1 MFDRLKKVLRLPVK
15 LGLIVAL
22 LLVPLGLLIYDFS
35 AASSTDIQFA
45 NKEIQG
51 AEYLAPVRH
60 LLQHVAQHRDLS
72 VLVLSGDTAEEDARK
87 SREREVEADLKALAD
102 VDGRLGAT
110 LGTAG
115 LVKPLTSSWQGV
127 RDHVAL
133 RGLDAPGS
141 FAEHTELIAQ
151 LYELIRRVGDSSN
164 LVLDPDLDSHYLME
178 AVVISLPQTAE
189 ALGQLRGIGA
199 GVARRGTATVQER
212 AQLGQLAEG
221 GRQQVKAMQ
230 RGFGVAVGFNPSL
243 APSIGA
249 PVKEMLSGVDAFL
262 GLTDRQLVN
271 AQESVRIAPVSY
283 LAAGSLAVDRL
294 FGLYDRSLDRL
305 RFLLEARAASLAAQ
319 RNRRLLLSGFLTL
332 AALLGTF
339 LIIRGI
345 NRQVRTI
352 GTTLH
357 EVGVGNLGVRAE
369 VITADELG
377 TTARYLNSMLDNIRG
392 LMQSQEERDHIQAA
406 IMKLLTE
413 VSAVAEGDLRAEA
426 EVGADITGAIA
437 DSFNYMLG
445 ELRQIIDRVKDTST
459 AVSTAAGGVRA
470 TAETLA
476 AGSSQQAAEI
486 DQTAGVMEQMAVSIQ
501 QASEQAL
508 VAARVAEQALARAR
522 QGTESVTRTIEG
534 MTAIRGQ
541 VQETSRRLK
550 RLGESSQEI
559 GEIVQVIGDIADRTS
574 ILALNATIQAA
585 SAGEAGRGFMVVAE
599 EVERLAQR
607 AAASSKSIGSLVK
620 TIQSE
625 THEAVAAMEGTTR
638 EVVGGSS
645 LALAAGRSL
654 QEIEDVSVQLADLI
668 RSISEVTS
676 RQARGS
682 QDVAQTMERLS
693 GSTTRT
699 AAVTRE
705 AAGSIQNLAVLADRL
720 RASTEHFK
728 LPEKA
733 A

>member
-1 MFDRLKKVLRLPVK
+1 MFDRLKKALRIPVK

-35 AASSTDIQFA
+35 VASSADIGFA
-45 NKEIQG
+45 EKEIRG
-51 AEYLAPVRH
+51 VEYLAPVRR

-72 VLVLSGDTAEEDARK
+72 VLVLSGDAAEEASRKAR
-87 SREREVEADLKALAD
+87 ELEVEADLKALAA

-115 LVKPLTSSWQGV
+115 LVKSLTAGWQGT
-127 RDHVAL
+127 RDHVTL

-141 FAEHTELIAQ
+141 FAEHTELLAQ
-151 LYELIRRVGDSSN
+151 LSELIRRVGDSSN
-164 LVLDPDLDSHYLME
+164 LILDPDLDTYYLME
-178 AVVISLPQTAE
+178 AAVVSLPQTGE
-189 ALGQLRGIGA
+189 ALGQLRGVGA

-212 AQLGQLAEG
+212 AQLGQLAEVA
-221 GRQQVKAMQ
+221 RQQVRSMQ
-230 RGFGVAVGFNPSL
+230 RGFGVAVGANPSL
-243 APSIGA
+243 APAVG
-249 PVKEMLSGVDAFL
+249 PPLKEMFSGVDAFL
-262 GLTDRQLVN
+262 SLTDRQLVN
-271 AQESVRIAPVSY
+271 AEESVRIQPASY
-283 LAAGSLAVDRL
+283 LTAGTVAVDRL

-305 RFLLEARAASLAAQ
+305 RALLEARVARLAAQ
-319 RNRRLLLSGFLTL
+319 RNGRLLLSGLLTL
-332 AALLGTF
+332 AGLLGTF

-345 NRQVRTI
+345 NSQVRAI
-352 GTTLH
+352 DTTLH
-357 EVGVGNLGVRAE
+357 QIGIGNLGARAR
-369 VITADELG
+369 VLTADELG
-377 TTARYLNSMLDNIRG
+377 TTAQVLNSMLDNVRG

-406 IMKLLTE
+406 IMKLLNE
-413 VSAVAEGDLRAEA
+413 VSTVAEGDLRAEA

-459 AVSTAAGGVRA
+459 EVSAAAGGVRA
-470 TAETLA
+470 TTEHLA
-476 AGSSQQAAEI
+476 AGSADQAAEI
-486 DQTAGVMEQMAVSIQ
+486 DQTASLMEQMAVAIRH
-501 QASEQAL
+501 ASEQAL
-508 VAARVAEQALARAR
+508 SAAGVADQALARAR

-534 MTAIRGQ
+534 MTAIRTQ
-541 VQETSRRLK
+541 VQETARRIK

-585 SAGEAGRGFMVVAE
+585 SAGESGRGFMVVAE

-620 TIQSE
+620 TIQTE
-625 THEAVAAMEGTTR
+625 TNEAVAAMEGTTR
-638 EVVGGSS
+638 EVVGGSG

-668 RSISEVTS
+668 RSISESTS
-676 RQARGS
+676 QQARGS

-693 GSTTRT
+693 GLTTGT
-699 AAVTRE
+699 AAATRE
-705 AAGSIQNLAVLADRL
+705 AARSIQNLALLTDRL
-720 RASTEHFK
+720 RESTERFK
-728 LPEKA
+728 LPDRA

>member
-1 MFDRLKKVLRLPVK
+1 MFDRLKKALRIPLK

-35 AASSTDIQFA
+35 VASSTDIRFA
-45 NKEIQG
+45 EKEILGVQ
-51 AEYLAPVRH
+51 YLAPVRR
-60 LLQHVAQHRDLS
+60 LLQHAAQHRDLA
-72 VLVLSGDTAEEDARK
+72 VLVLAGDASQEAARK
-87 SREREVEADLKALAD
+87 AREAEVEADLKALAA
-102 VDGRLGAT
+102 VDERLGTA

-115 LVKPLTSSWQGV
+115 LVRSLTADWQGT
-127 RDHVAL
+127 RDHVTL

-141 FAEHTELIAQ
+141 FAEHTALLAEA
-151 LYELIRRVGDSSN
+151 YDLIRRVGDSSN
-164 LVLDPDLDSHYLME
+164 LILDPDLDSYYLME
-178 AVVISLPQTAE
+178 AVVVSLPQAAE
-189 ALGQLRGIGA
+189 ALGQLRGFGA
-199 GVARRGTATVQER
+199 GVARRGAATIQER

-221 GRQQVKAMQ
+221 GRQQVQSMQ
-230 RGFGVAVGFNPSL
+230 RGFGVAVATNPAL
-243 APSIGA
+243 ATSIGA
-249 PVKEMLSGVDAFL
+249 PVKEMMSGVDAFL
-262 GLTDRQLVN
+262 NLTDRQLVN
-271 AQESVRIAPVSY
+271 AQETVRIAPAGY
-283 LAAGSLAVDRL
+283 LTAGTLAVDRL

-305 RFLLEARAASLAAQ
+305 HALLEARIDRLAGQ
-319 RNRRLLLSGFLTL
+319 RNRRLLLSGLLTL
-332 AALLGTF
+332 AALIGTF

-352 GTTLH
+352 DTTLH
-357 EVGVGNLGVRAE
+357 EIGTGNLGARAR
-369 VITADELG
+369 VVTADELG
-377 TTARYLNSMLDNIRG
+377 ATAQVLNSMLDNIRG
-392 LMQSQEERDHIQAA
+392 LMQSQEERDQIQAA

-413 VSAVAEGDLRAEA
+413 VSTVAEGDLRAEA

-437 DSFNYMLG
+437 DSFNYMIV
-445 ELRQIIDRVKDTST
+445 ELRRIIDRVKATST
-459 AVSTAAGGVRA
+459 EVSAAAGGVRT
-470 TAETLA
+470 TAESLA
-476 AGSSQQAAEI
+476 AGSSAQAAEI
-486 DQTAGVMEQMAVSIQ
+486 DQTAAVMEQMAAAIQ

-508 VAARVAEQALARAR
+508 AAARVAEQALARAR

-541 VQETSRRLK
+541 VQETSRRIK

-620 TIQSE
+620 AIQSE

-638 EVVGGSS
+638 EVVGGSG

-654 QEIEDVSVQLADLI
+654 QEIEDVSVQLAELI
-668 RSISEVTS
+668 RAISEVTS

-682 QDVAQTMERLS
+682 QDVAQTMGRLS
-693 GSTTRT
+693 GLTTRT
-699 AAVTRE
+699 AAATRE
-705 AAGSIQNLAVLADRL
+705 AARSIQSLALLADEL
-720 RASTEHFK
+720 RESTERFK